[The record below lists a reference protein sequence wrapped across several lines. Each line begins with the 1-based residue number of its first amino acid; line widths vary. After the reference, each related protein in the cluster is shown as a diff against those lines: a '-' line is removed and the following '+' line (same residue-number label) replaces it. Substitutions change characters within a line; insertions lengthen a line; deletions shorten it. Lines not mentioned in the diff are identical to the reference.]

1 MTVRHTIR
9 IENCGDRFTCPEGEG
24 VLQAMEK
31 QGRCSIPVG
40 CRSGGCGRCRVE
52 VTDGDFKA
60 GPMSRRHVPE
70 GEASQGLALACR
82 IYPRSDLT
90 IRLATP
96 AFRTVVEK

>member
-9 IENCGDRFTCPEGEG
+9 VENCGDHFTCPEGEG

-31 QGRCSIPVG
+31 QGRSSIPVG

-52 VTDGDFKA
+52 VTDGAFKA
-60 GPMSRRHVPE
+60 GPMSRRHVSEAE
-70 GEASQGLALACR
+70 GGQALVLACR

-96 AFRTVVEK
+96 AFRTAVEK